1 MKETTQRAVNICQR
15 VSKPNESDRK
25 LLNKLYP
32 ACSSRSQPSVP
43 QKRKF
48 DPAEISVAETNKAR
62 KKAAVP
68 KASKARTITLV
79 LLERDTST
87 IPKGGARKR
96 LTEKGRIKKIQIHRT
111 MDPSTIRQEIEKAFS
126 GIAGASK
133 AKFMKTGRDNVLSIA
148 TSQVLSGDDIVE
160 LAGGGSVYLL
170 QVGTQ

>member
-1 MKETTQRAVNICQR
+1 M
-15 VSKPNESDRK
+15 
-25 LLNKLYP
+25 
-32 ACSSRSQPSVP
+32 
-43 QKRKF
+43 
-48 DPAEISVAETNKAR
+48 
-62 KKAAVP
+62 
-68 KASKARTITLV
+68 V

-87 IPKGGARKR
+87 IPKGGAHKR

-111 MDPSTIRQEIEKAFS
+111 MDPSTIRQEIKAFS

-133 AKFMKTGRDNVLSIA
+133 AKFMKTGHDNVLSVA

>member
-1 MKETTQRAVNICQR
+1 VKQTTQRAVNICQR

-48 DPAEISVAETNKAR
+48 DPAEVSVAETNKAR
-62 KKAAVP
+62 KKAAVL
-68 KASKARTITLV
+68 KASKARTITV
-79 LLERDTST
+79 LLEHDTST

-96 LTEKGRIKKIQIHRT
+96 LTEKGRIKIQIHRT
-111 MDPSTIRQEIEKAFS
+111 MYPSTIRQEIEKAFS

-133 AKFMKTGRDNVLSIA
+133 AKVHENWP
-148 TSQVLSGDDIVE
+148 
-160 LAGGGSVYLL
+160 
-170 QVGTQ
+170 